1 MYEEMRLA
9 KMIDDALRVFKSE
22 EYSRF
27 QSFDNALAELRRR
40 LCEGEYY
47 NTPNSSICIFYN
59 LEIHRFQTIASSS
72 ISSFR
77 NSDAYTR
84 TDNENSNA
92 RHPSTTLPIVEI
104 KTNQNE
110 FDDYVENIINKH
122 TYTLED
128 LTKDEYRKL
137 IIDYLVHLQ
146 MEKMQLNPLEIAA
159 NHEMQSKD
167 VKRLF
172 SKLQYAQQKSE
183 LALLLEELY
192 DIPPAIARLVARNIC
207 LDTPEVF

>member
-1 MYEEMRLA
+1 
-9 KMIDDALRVFKSE
+9 MIDDVLRVESE

-27 QSFDNALAELRRR
+27 QSFDNASAELTRR

-92 RHPSTTLPIVEI
+92 RHPSTNASDSRLKRIKMNLTTMSRISSTNTLIHY
-104 KTNQNE
+104 KT
-110 FDDYVENIINKH
+110 
-122 TYTLED
+122 
-128 LTKDEYRKL
+128 
-137 IIDYLVHLQ
+137 
-146 MEKMQLNPLEIAA
+146 
-159 NHEMQSKD
+159 
-167 VKRLF
+167 
-172 SKLQYAQQKSE
+172 
-183 LALLLEELY
+183 
-192 DIPPAIARLVARNIC
+192 
-207 LDTPEVF
+207 